1 MASDYVDRIGCGFP
15 PPTETGIAMEIQ
27 SRASSSLSEMEAQKA
42 RKKPSVSNQQPSAKV
57 AEVVPNPKGTKKS
70 GAPKTFPASTGNVS
84 KSTKKPKPKWGP
96 NTKDPDKRKGTPQ
109 GRRTNAR
116 DGRTDEQTKP
126 TSDFKSEGAR
136 GKEKEKTASNTRTE
150 QMSRMKRM
158 SHLRNFADAET
169 CAERGGYACAMKEFV
184 AEYHTME
191 EILWSALA
199 KKDPSLI
206 VRIDSLR
213 VALDY
218 VAECSNYELGEAQI
232 PGSLH
237 TMQVAM
243 MNAQRACQALIEL
256 LPEVLIAEADP
267 EPEPK
272 ACNTIS
278 DDISELVLCPINKQI
293 ASESYFAHKWR
304 SLSARFESAC
314 KDAVSDFVDFVC
326 EPVPIPLECSF
337 HVETLKSTVAQA
349 TNVVSAALGVAAAE
363 VRFFFGGSEAMPRSE
378 PRMVG
383 KIGSGYTIS
392 PIIEGC
398 HQNIEEWVSFHS
410 CLGIKDLAFKCYYDS
425 DRASQSNATI
435 NASNDCLKAR
445 QHLDR
450 ECISYAMNFCTVLE
464 LVDINSL
471 VEAIW
476 ENISFPS
483 VGQFCD
489 TIWSCFKDLIDVR
502 DWYDLY
508 KMSESVF
515 RAELVLVNPEPLEDR
530 DTRLPNYEDDDLYSQ
545 RVFSMYMAVRV
556 HRQIKGVIS
565 SPILYVDLARFG
577 LECYSNCPTF
587 TPDQYGTEMT
597 MSRPFIVAESMLLT
611 GASHSLNAS
620 TPESDRYH
628 RFVTMCR
635 NSLCSSES
643 HLSYVSNPI
652 FLDSILLVGIHTHQ
666 DPFGV
671 LEAVPKVK

>member
-1 MASDYVDRIGCGFP
+1 
-15 PPTETGIAMEIQ
+15 MEIQ

-42 RKKPSVSNQQPSAKV
+42 RKKLNISSQQPPAKV
-57 AEVVPNPKGTKKS
+57 AEVVPKPLGTKKS
-70 GAPKTFPASTGNVS
+70 GATKPAPASTGKRLGPAKKFNPNGGS
-84 KSTKKPKPKWGP
+84 DSTA
-96 NTKDPDKRKGTPQ
+96 NAKDPGKRKGETY
-109 GRRTNAR
+109 GRRQNAR
-116 DGRTDEQTKP
+116 DGQTDEQQKP
-126 TSDFKSEGAR
+126 SSGPRSEGAR
-136 GKEKEKTASNTRTE
+136 GKAKAKTVKPERSE

-158 SHLRNFADAET
+158 SHLRNSADAET
-169 CAERGGYACAMKEFV
+169 CAERNAYAYAMREFV

-191 EILWSALA
+191 ELLWSAIA
-199 KKDPSLI
+199 KKEPTLN

-218 VAECSNYELGEAQI
+218 VAECSNYEIGEAQI

-237 TMQVAM
+237 TMQIAM
-243 MNAQRACQALIEL
+243 MNAQRACHALIEL
-256 LPEVLIAEADP
+256 MPEVLIVEVEPEA

-272 ACNTIS
+272 VCNTIS
-278 DDISELVLCPINKQI
+278 DEISELVLCPIDKQV
-293 ASESYFAHKWR
+293 AADSYWNHKWR
-304 SLSARFESAC
+304 SLSARFEGAC
-314 KDAVSDFVDFVC
+314 KDAVSDIVDFVC
-326 EPVPIPLECSF
+326 DPVPIPIVCQF
-337 HVETLKSTVAQA
+337 HVSVLESTIAQA
-349 TNVVSAALGVAAAE
+349 ANVVSAALGVVAAE
-363 VRFFFGGSEAMPRSE
+363 VRFFFGGSEAMPRSQGK
-378 PRMVG
+378 MVG
-383 KIGSGYTIS
+383 RVGGGYVIP
-392 PIIEGC
+392 PIVEGY
-398 HQNIEEWVSFHS
+398 HDNIYEWVSFHS
-410 CLGIKDLAFKCYYDS
+410 CLGLKDLAYQCYYG
-425 DRASQSNATI
+425 DRLATQENATI

-445 QHLDR
+445 QHLDK
-450 ECISYAMNFCTVLE
+450 ECISYVMNFCTVQE
-464 LVDINSL
+464 VVDVNL
-471 VEAIW
+471 LAREIW
-476 ENISFPS
+476 ENVSFPS
-483 VGQFCD
+483 VGRFCD
-489 TIWSCFKDLIDVR
+489 SMWFCFKELVDVR
-502 DWYDLY
+502 EWYNLY

-530 DTRLPNYEDDDLYSQ
+530 DTRLPNYEDDDLYGQ

-556 HRQIKGVIS
+556 HRQVNGFITN
-565 SPILYVDLARFG
+565 PILYLDLARFG
-577 LECYSNCPTF
+577 LESYSNCPTF